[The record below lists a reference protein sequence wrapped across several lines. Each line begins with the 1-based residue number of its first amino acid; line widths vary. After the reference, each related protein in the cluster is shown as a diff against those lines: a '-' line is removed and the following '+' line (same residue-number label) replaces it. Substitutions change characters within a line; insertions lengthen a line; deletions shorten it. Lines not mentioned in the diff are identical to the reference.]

1 MTQSSSSQAR
11 AAVHDINDE
20 ELTASLF
27 LLDGPKTSDKVPNIQ
42 FAYPPDNGLAAS
54 DKYIVSV
61 ENPVIEWTTVA
72 GGGKTE
78 ISMADFLKPLGA
90 FKNMGDSR
98 VIYDAAS
105 GRFIVTGNAP
115 DASDNHHYI
124 VAVSKDANPNDGWIY
139 QSFDPPHPTD
149 SPDQPSVATDGS
161 NIYLVSLLAANQQ
174 EVLVA
179 NGGPSSFNG
188 KSAYTRINLGAD
200 NAVYRQ
206 NAGVGRGDL
215 IFARQGRTMMI
226 KHIDATSRSID
237 ATSTVDLG
245 ASVSAEQPGYSLPTP
260 GTSRQINAGS
270 MQVTGNT
277 YSNDFLYV
285 TFEDIPQS
293 GPDAGV
299 SNTHWAKLDVH
310 DPSHAT
316 LVAQGNI
323 SGAQIG
329 SGVGTFNSSI
339 AVDGAGD
346 VLVNFTATG
355 PSLVPTDYYVVQ
367 YAGTSDGSFSKPVEY
382 KASAAPFTDPGAS
395 ASAGQT
401 TRWGDYSTA
410 VPDPANPHAFWISN
424 EYGISPGTNQ
434 WGTATAHVIANPTTP
449 PNGGA
454 LQFVD
459 QTAAASGTVAM
470 DLPTAGGPNYLQ
482 GQYIYGGSDNMLFS
496 TQSPNAFIHSGA
508 GNDAIQVTSGQNVL
522 DGGLGS
528 NFLTGGTGA
537 DTFFTDARGSGA
549 VWNTIQNFN
558 AGDAATLW
566 GFTPGVSSYH
576 WDAVVS
582 GAAGSQ
588 GATLR
593 ANIVGGNGR
602 TGSGVDAS
610 ITFAGMSV
618 SQAEH
623 LQIAAGSQPG
633 GNYLYISDHGA

>member
-1 MTQSSSSQAR
+1 MPQSSSPQAGPN
-11 AAVHDINDE
+11 VHNINDE

-27 LLDGPKTSDKVPNIQ
+27 LLDGPKTSDKAPGLT
-42 FAYPPDNGLAAS
+42 FSFPPDNGLGAG
-54 DKYIVSV
+54 DKYVVSV
-61 ENPVIEWTTVA
+61 ENSVIEWATVA
-72 GGGKTE
+72 GGGRSE
-78 ISMADFLKPLGA
+78 MSMADFLKPLGA
-90 FKNMGDSR
+90 FKDMGDSR
-98 VIYDAAS
+98 ATYDAAS
-105 GRFIVTGNAP
+105 GRFIVSGTSTDSSN
-115 DASDNHHYI
+115 NHHYT
-124 VAVSKDANPNDGWIY
+124 VAVSKDANPNDGWTY

-149 SPDQPSVATDGS
+149 YPDQPSVATDGS
-161 NIYLVSLLAANQQ
+161 NIYLASLLPANQQ

-188 KSAYTRINLGAD
+188 ASAYARISLGTD

-215 IFARQGRTMMI
+215 LFARQGRTMTI

-245 ASVSAEQPGYSLPTP
+245 ASVSAAMPGYSLPTP

-270 MQVTGNT
+270 MQVTGNA
-277 YSNDFLYV
+277 YSNGFLYV
-285 TFEDIPQS
+285 TFEDVPQS

-367 YAGTSDGSFSKPVEY
+367 YAGTGDGSFSKPVEY
-382 KASAAPFTDPGAS
+382 KASAGPFTDPGAP
-395 ASAGQT
+395 ANTGQT
-401 TRWGDYSTA
+401 TRWGDYSSA

-434 WGTATAHVIANPTTP
+434 WGTATAHVIANPAAP
-449 PNGGA
+449 PNGV
-454 LQFVD
+454 LQFMD

-482 GQYIYGGSDNMLFS
+482 GQYIYAGSDNMLFL
-496 TQSPNAFIHSGA
+496 TQSPNAFIHSGG
-508 GNDAIQVTSGQNVL
+508 GNDAIQVASGQNIL

-537 DTFFTDARGSGA
+537 DTFFTDARSPGA
-549 VWNTIQNFN
+549 VWNTIQNFH
-558 AGDAATLW
+558 AGDAVTLW
-566 GFTPGVSSYH
+566 GFASGVSSYH
-576 WDAVVS
+576 WDATA

-593 ANIVGGNGR
+593 ADIVGGN
-602 TGSGVDAS
+602 GVDAS
-610 ITFAGMSV
+610 ITFAGMSI
-618 SQAEH
+618 SQAER

-633 GNYLYISDHGA
+633 GNYLSIFNPGV

>member
-1 MTQSSSSQAR
+1 MPQSSSPQAGPN
-11 AAVHDINDE
+11 VHNINDE

-27 LLDGPKTSDKVPNIQ
+27 LLDGPKTSDNAPGLT
-42 FAYPPDNGLAAS
+42 FSYPPDNGLGAS
-54 DKYIVSV
+54 DKYVVSV
-61 ENPVIEWTTVA
+61 ENSVIEWTTVA
-72 GGGKTE
+72 GGGKSE
-78 ISMADFLKPLGA
+78 MPMADFLKPLGA

-98 VIYDAAS
+98 ATYDAAS
-105 GRFIVTGNAP
+105 GRFIVSGTSTDSSN
-115 DASDNHHYI
+115 NHHYT
-124 VAVSKDANPNDGWIY
+124 VAISKDANPNDGWTY

-149 SPDQPSVATDGS
+149 YPDQPSVVTDGS
-161 NIYLVSLLAANQQ
+161 NIYLASLLPANQQ

-188 KSAYTRINLGAD
+188 TGAYIRINLGTD

-215 IFARQGRTMMI
+215 LFARQGRTMTI
-226 KHIDATSRSID
+226 KHIDTTSRSID

-245 ASVSAEQPGYSLPTP
+245 ASVSAAQPGHSLLTL
-260 GTSRQINAGS
+260 GTSRKINAGS
-270 MQVTGNT
+270 MQVTGNA
-277 YSNDFLYV
+277 YSNGFLYV
-285 TFEDIPQS
+285 TFEDVPQS

-310 DPSHAT
+310 DPSHAA
-316 LVAQGNI
+316 LIAQGNI

-329 SGVGTFNSSI
+329 SGIGTFNSSI

-382 KASAAPFTDPGAS
+382 KASAGPFTDPAAS

-401 TRWGDYSTA
+401 TRWGDYSSA

-434 WGTATAHVIANPTTP
+434 WGTATAHVIANPMP
-449 PNGGA
+449 PANGGA

-459 QTAAASGTVAM
+459 QTTAASGTVAM

-496 TQSPNAFIHSGA
+496 TQAPNAFIHSGA
-508 GNDAIQVTSGQNVL
+508 GDDAIQVTSGQNVL

-528 NFLTGGTGA
+528 NFLTGGTGT
-537 DTFFTDARGSGA
+537 DTFFTDARSPGA
-549 VWNTIQNFN
+549 VWNTIQNFHV
-558 AGDAATLW
+558 GDAVTLW
-566 GFTPGVSSYH
+566 GFTSGISSYH
-576 WDAVVS
+576 WDAS
-582 GAAGSQ
+582 AGAAGSQ
-588 GATLR
+588 GATLE
-593 ANIVGGNGR
+593 ADIVGGNGR
-602 TGSGVDAS
+602 TGNGVDAS
-610 ITFAGMSV
+610 ITFAGISI

-623 LQIAAGSQPG
+623 LQIAAGSQSG
-633 GNYLYISDHGA
+633 GDYLSVSNHWV

>member
-1 MTQSSSSQAR
+1 MPQLSSPQAEPTI
-11 AAVHDINDE
+11 HSINDE

-27 LLDGPKTSDKVPNIQ
+27 LLDGPKTSDKASNLT
-42 FAYPPDNGLAAS
+42 FSYPPDNGLGAS
-54 DKYIVSV
+54 DKYVVSV
-61 ENPVIEWTTVA
+61 ENSVIEWTTVA
-72 GGGKTE
+72 GGGKSE
-78 ISMADFLKPLGA
+78 MSMADFLKPLGV

-98 VIYDAAS
+98 ATYDVVS
-105 GRFIVTGNAP
+105 GRFIVSGTST
-115 DASDNHHYI
+115 DASNNHHYT
-124 VAVSKDANPNDGWIY
+124 VAVSKDANPNDGWTY

-149 SPDQPSVATDGS
+149 YPDQPSVATDGS
-161 NIYLVSLLAANQQ
+161 NIYLASLLPANQQ

-188 KSAYTRINLGAD
+188 TSAYTRISLGTE
-200 NAVYRQ
+200 NGVYRQ

-215 IFARQGRTMMI
+215 LFARQGRTMTI
-226 KHIDATSRSID
+226 KHVDAASRSID
-237 ATSTVDLG
+237 ATSAVDLG
-245 ASVSAEQPGYSLPTP
+245 ASVSAAKPGYSLPTP
-260 GTSRQINAGS
+260 GTSQQINAGS
-270 MQVTGNT
+270 MQVTGNA
-277 YSNDFLYV
+277 YSNGFLYV
-285 TFEDIPQS
+285 TFEDVPQS

-310 DPSHAT
+310 DPGHAT

-329 SGVGTFNSSI
+329 SGVGTFNSSV

-382 KASAAPFTDPGAS
+382 KASAGPFTDPGVPAN
-395 ASAGQT
+395 AGQT
-401 TRWGDYSTA
+401 TRWGDYSSA

-434 WGTATAHVIANPTTP
+434 WGTATAHVIANPAAP
-449 PNGGA
+449 PNGA

-482 GQYIYGGSDNMLFS
+482 GQYIYAGSDTMLFS
-496 TQSPNAFIHSGA
+496 TQSPNAFIHAGS
-508 GNDAIQVTSGQNVL
+508 GNDAIQVASGHNIL

-537 DTFFTDARGSGA
+537 DTFFTDARSPGA
-549 VWNTIQNFN
+549 VWNTIQNFH
-558 AGDAATLW
+558 AGDAVTLW
-566 GFTPGVSSYH
+566 GFTSGVSSYH
-576 WDAVVS
+576 WDAAA

-593 ANIVGGNGR
+593 ADIVGGNGR
-602 TGSGVDAS
+602 TGNSVDAS
-610 ITFAGMSV
+610 ITFAGMSI

-623 LQIAAGSQPG
+623 FQIAAGSQPG
-633 GNYLYISDHGA
+633 GNYLSISNQGA